1 MAKCYKSTLWPI
13 WSHSQGNGKIYATSY
28 SHDLSPL
35 DCIYCSPDASC
46 LFTQTP
52 CPNLVRMRQIKSD
65 LVKSLHFPAL
75 VSSIKLSLL
84 ASLLRDVVKQM
95 QRSRRRA
102 QHQTAQ
108 HTPCDPPRW
117 VRGGV
122 PGLNENLFSGTFSYM
137 HFFFFKN
144 WYHKVRQKPQ
154 NVNIWS
160 ICRKK
165 IKAIILTKAYLQ
177 K

>member
-1 MAKCYKSTLWPI
+1 MEKSTQPPT
-13 WSHSQGNGKIYATSY
+13 HTTSR
-28 SHDLSPL
+28 HLT
-35 DCIYCSPDASC
+35 IYCSPDESC

-52 CPNLVRMRQIKSD
+52 CHNLVRMRQIKSD

-84 ASLLRDVVKQM
+84 AILLRDVVKQM
-95 QRSRRRA
+95 QCSRRRA

-122 PGLNENLFSGTFSYM
+122 PGLSENLFSGTFSYM
-137 HFFFFKN
+137 HFFFLN
-144 WYHKVRQKPQ
+144 WYHKVKQKPQ

-165 IKAIILTKAYLQ
+165 IKAIILTKDYLQ

>member
-1 MAKCYKSTLWPI
+1 MEKSTQPPT
-13 WSHSQGNGKIYATSY
+13 HTTSR
-28 SHDLSPL
+28 HLT
-35 DCIYCSPDASC
+35 IYCSPDASC

-84 ASLLRDVVKQM
+84 ASLLRDVVKQI
-95 QRSRRRA
+95 QCSRRRA

-122 PGLNENLFSGTFSYM
+122 PGLSENLFSRTFSYM
-137 HFFFFKN
+137 HFFFFFLN
-144 WYHKVRQKPQ
+144 WYHKVIQKPQ

-160 ICRKK
+160 ICGKK
-165 IKAIILTKAYLQ
+165 IKAIILTKDYLQ